1 MLIEIKEGL
10 VINTSFIKSIK
21 LTQTNELNIIM
32 IDGEIIW
39 LDDNGKEILK
49 KIEEAENGNWKNIR
63 R

>member
-49 KIEEAENGNWKNIR
+49 KIEEAENGN
-63 R
+63 